1 MFEALFEDYNFA
13 EHNPVARTMQQM
25 PDVLDEHSVEAE
37 NAALEKFYE
46 SVRVRAR
53 GIDNAEGRQRI
64 IVELYDKFF
73 AHAFPRTVDKL
84 GIVYTPVEVVDFILR
99 SADWAL
105 REEFG
110 HGLTDEGVHVIDG
123 FTGTGTFMTRLLQ
136 SGLIEPHDLAR
147 KYAHELHANEILLL
161 AYYIAAVNIEAAY
174 IDLARE
180 HGLDA
185 SYVPFEGLVLADTF
199 QMYEADDEDDLGFF
213 PENNERLNRQRK
225 LDIRVAIGN
234 PPYSS
239 GQDSANDNNANDKYE
254 HLDADIRDTY
264 AARSGATN
272 KNSLYDSYIRSIM
285 WASRRIKD
293 RGVIAF
299 VTNGGFLDSNTAD
312 GMRKVLAEEF
322 TSIYVLNLRGNQRTA
337 GEQSRREG
345 GKIFGA
351 GSRATVAVT
360 MLVKNPDKP
369 GPARIGYHDIGD
381 YLSREDK
388 LRKVAGAGSI
398 PGLELTTIS
407 PNADGDWLNQRTEDF
422 DAFLPIG
429 DKERPE
435 KGIFQLYSGG
445 LKSGRDAWVY
455 NFDRSEVASNIGNMI
470 GIYERERQAWAER
483 SPLED
488 RSFEEFAED
497 DARLVSW
504 NRGLRTDAQ
513 RGLTRTFDSKR
524 LTRAVYRPFCPHWS
538 YFHRP
543 LNDMVY
549 QLERLFPPGAEN
561 VGFVVMSPR
570 AEALPSVLMVNAI
583 PDLSF
588 FTYTI
593 QFFARWRFEAVE
605 DGGLFATDGP
615 DVVDGYRR
623 IDNITDSALRT
634 FQNAYGPDFTKDD
647 IFFYV
652 YGLLHSPDYRERY
665 VADLKRTLPRVP
677 LVTDAKPFVDAGRAL
692 SQTHLGYT
700 DTKPAALSGLD
711 HGPTGQEGEAF
722 DYYRVEKMRFG
733 RPSPEQ
739 KVAGVIAAPS
749 F

>member
-1 MFEALFEDYNFA
+1 
-13 EHNPVARTMQQM
+13 
-25 PDVLDEHSVEAE
+25 
-37 NAALEKFYE
+37 
-46 SVRVRAR
+46 
-53 GIDNAEGRQRI
+53 
-64 IVELYDKFF
+64 
-73 AHAFPRTVDKL
+73 
-84 GIVYTPVEVVDFILR
+84 
-99 SADWAL
+99 
-105 REEFG
+105 
-110 HGLTDEGVHVIDG
+110 
-123 FTGTGTFMTRLLQ
+123 MTRLLQ

-147 KYAHELHANEILLL
+147 KYANELHANEILLL

-239 GQDSANDNNANDKYE
+239 GQDDANDNNANDKYE
-254 HLDADIRDTY
+254 HLDTDIRDTY

-322 TSIYVLNLRGNQRTA
+322 TSIYILNLHGNQRTA

-388 LRKVAGAGSI
+388 LRMVAEAGSI
-398 PGLELTTIS
+398 PGLPLTTIT
-407 PNADGDWLNQRTEDF
+407 PNADGDWLNQRTEDC

-435 KGIFQLYSGG
+435 KGIFQLISGG
-445 LKSGRDAWVY
+445 LKSGRDAWIY
-455 NFDRSEVASNIGNMI
+455 NFDGAAVRNNMSSLLSA
-470 GIYERERQAWAER
+470 YDESRAAWAAHVGGDVR
-483 SPLED
+483 DFDAVITSDPKRISWTRGLK
-488 RSFEEFAED
+488 A
-497 DARLVSW
+497 DAR
-504 NRGLRTDAQ
+504 RGTPRRLRPERIVVGTY
-513 RGLTRTFDSKR
+513 
-524 LTRAVYRPFCPHWS
+524 RAFCPQHVC
-538 YFHRP
+538 FDRP

-549 QLERLFPPGAEN
+549 QLDRLFPTPGHSN
-561 VGFVVMSPR
+561 VGIYSTGLGAQKAF
-570 AEALPSVLMVNAI
+570 SVLMLASV
-583 PDLSF
+583 PDLNLWGSEGG
-588 FTYTI
+588 
-593 QFFARWRFEAVE
+593 QFPPRWRYEAVVE
-605 DGGLFATDGP
+605 GGLFATEGP
-615 DVVDGYRR
+615 DVVGGFRR
-623 IDNITDSALRT
+623 IDNITDTALRT
-634 FQNAYGPDFTKDD
+634 FQAAYGEDFSKDD

-652 YGLLHSPDYRERY
+652 YGLLHSSDYRERY
-665 VADLKRTLPRVP
+665 AADLKRTLPRIP
-677 LVTDAKPFVDAGRAL
+677 LVTDPKPFVDAGRAL
-692 SQTHLGYT
+692 SKAHLGYT
-700 DTKPAALSGLD
+700 DAEPAALGGLD
-711 HGPTGQEGEAF
+711 GGPAGNGPAAF
-722 DYYRVEKMRFG
+722 DHYRVEKMRFG
-733 RPSPEQ
+733 KPTAEQ
-739 KVAGVIAAPS
+739 KAPGVRADRTTIVVNPRVTLTNVPEEAYRYSLGSRPAIEWVMERYQVKTEAASGIVNDPNAWALAEGATLGTSRTCWRASPLWPS
-749 F
+749 RPCRRWRRCRRLRFSQRWLPRSHARDRP